1 MWIVRV
7 FFELYN
13 SILIYFQ
20 RMNFKSRVYDFHSRI
35 LLNAYANRKSSRS
48 RERFA
53 RLRLYTAPGAGP
65 D

>member
-20 RMNFKSRVYDFHSRI
+20 RMNFKSRVYDSHSRI
-35 LLNAYANRKSSRS
+35 LLNTYANRKSSR
-48 RERFA
+48 EIFA
-53 RLRLYTAPGAGP
+53 RLRLYTAPGP